1 MPCSPRHPM
10 HVAQATWKRVFER
23 SCDADM
29 RAVDTSVLVRL
40 LVRDD
45 PGQVETAEA
54 FVASGAWIS
63 HLVLAETVWV
73 LASVYGLGADRI
85 ATAVGMLLDHD
96 RLVLQDG
103 DVVEGALGSFRGRP
117 TAGFA
122 DCLIVEIARKAGHQ
136 PVGTFDKSMSRL
148 EGASE
153 LTTG

>member
-1 MPCSPRHPM
+1 
-10 HVAQATWKRVFER
+10 
-23 SCDADM
+23 M

-45 PGQVETAEA
+45 PDQVEAAES

-63 HLVLAETVWV
+63 HLVLAETIWV

-85 ATAVGMLLDHD
+85 AVAVGMLLDHD

-103 DVVEGALGSFRGRP
+103 DVVKAALGSFRGRP
-117 TAGFA
+117 ATGFA
-122 DCLIVEIARKAGHQ
+122 DCLIVEAARKAGHQ
-136 PVGTFDKSMSRL
+136 PVGTLDKSMSRL